1 MQSVNVF
8 RDLLTLNLLKLELM
22 IRSDFVGHLNWKGG
36 GGGGFCGRFKLK
48 IGVG

>member
-22 IRSDFVGHLNWKGG
+22 IRSDFVGHLNWKGAVVVD
-36 GGGGFCGRFKLK
+36 FVGRLN
-48 IGVG
+48 